1 MCIFKESFLLDVGTN
16 ADSVSVEV
24 LANQD
29 GLSIGFPVNS
39 DFKNGKP
46 PVLSAVIGVLLVLMQ
61 IDHFRADFPQL
72 EGLTV
77 VDVQEGGYG
86 GAVAHGSHY
95 PL

>member
-16 ADSVSVEV
+16 ADSFPVEV

-29 GLSIGFPVNS
+29 GPSICFPVNS

-46 PVLSAVIGVLLVLMQ
+46 SILSAVVGALFVLME
-61 IDHFRADFPQL
+61 IDHFRADFSQL

-77 VDVQEGGYG
+77 IDVQKGGYG
-86 GAVAHGSHY
+86 GAVAHG
-95 PL
+95 